1 MAQETGKQTDK
12 VKEGIHKQAKVR
24 DTKALHVDK
33 YKVTML
39 FTFHS
44 IFICIILYFS
54 SKKVELS
61 NG

>member
-44 IFICIILYFS
+44 IFICIILYF
-54 SKKVELS
+54 
-61 NG
+61 